1 MHKMEYSE
9 LVCHAWGEFME
20 HHDVRIHFCFRFHVN
35 FYHSYRGDTPDENGF
50 GKDIRIIRGILDD
63 LDRLQGEVIQV
74 GCAWDIDNEFS
85 LGEMIP
91 QHAPDIIERIKKRI
105 ADGQD
110 EIHLM
115 SWNNGMLGLHTSEE
129 FKLAIEWA
137 KTSPD
142 HCGNSDILGSFVP
155 IVRPQE
161 CMVTPSHIQQYR
173 KLGIEAVSLY
183 YSSIPFNAFG
193 SFIPPLPVE
202 QQYNPL
208 LLQDPQTGAS
218 IRLLPAINQGDLAE
232 YGFSAR
238 KMLAHI
244 RRKQIRMK
252 NPTDL
257 MVLLDMDAD
266 DTFWAGIVPKP
277 MAALIPSFAGL
288 YHLVK
293 SIAHLPY
300 LSFTKAWSYLETH
313 ANAGSIS
320 IGQDMADGAFDGY
333 ASWAEKYDN
342 HQLWAKVTECR
353 GYWQKVKDLVSHIY
367 QTSSAE
373 MENFA
378 SWSARLPDGLQ
389 TIAEKAIMLRLRLL
403 STTHF
408 GLSAPIMNVH
418 RLEVAYSIANEAIT
432 LSKYLLNEVSEL
444 LQTDVTSI
452 ATLSTPSPMQNP
464 NPLGMEL
471 LTDGSIQIFT
481 TQQADEPY
489 SVFIETPW
497 LDYGKKIRRAKITC
511 SHLQN
516 GNLCTSG
523 VISLEKKTEG
533 LVVQSMWERSLYQD
547 PHTDL
552 LIADCT
558 MSFPKTP
565 HKGFNKTKAKRLQR
579 TWDPNW
585 RQTAPFEIVAFNA
598 IPKETNIFVWKED
611 FSGRLSSYTLDYIS
625 YGNNTM
631 LASIN
636 NQVTPSFLALSDGTH
651 GILIAQSTKQL
662 HGFAFCPLRQI
673 IEGTTQSIFMNP
685 FGTYWGKQY
694 RYPTAISNIGRFTA
708 LLTAEH
714 LHPSAPSW
722 EGKTVD
728 FTLMLALYKGS
739 EPPEVLLQEARRFSK
754 EGASE

>member
-1 MHKMEYSE
+1 MEQ
-9 LVCHAWGEFME
+9 
-20 HHDVRIHFCFRFHVN
+20 HDVRIHFCFRFHVN
-35 FYHSYRGDTPDENGF
+35 FYHSYRGDTADEDGF
-50 GKDIRIIRGILDD
+50 GKDIRIIRGILND
-63 LDRLQGEVIQV
+63 LDRLQVEGIQV
-74 GCAWDIDNEFS
+74 SCAWDFDNVFS
-85 LGEMIP
+85 LGKMIP
-91 QHAPDIIERIKKRI
+91 QYAPDIIERIKNRI
-105 ADGQD
+105 ANGHD

-115 SWNNGMLGLHTSEE
+115 SWNNGMLGLHTAEE

-137 KTSPD
+137 QTSPD
-142 HCGNSDILGSFVP
+142 HCGNSDTLGSFVP

-173 KLGIEAVSLY
+173 DLGIEAISLY

-193 SFIPPLPVE
+193 SFIPPLPVD

-232 YGFSAR
+232 YGLSAR
-238 KMLAHI
+238 RMLAHI
-244 RRKQIRMK
+244 RRKQMCME

-293 SIAHLPY
+293 SIAPLPY

-313 ANAGSIS
+313 PDAGSIS

-333 ASWAEKYDN
+333 ASWAEKLDN

-353 GYWQKVKDLVSHIY
+353 EYWQKVKDLVSHSH
-367 QTSSAE
+367 QASATE
-373 MENFA
+373 MDSFA
-378 SWSARLPDGLQ
+378 AWSAHLPEGLQ
-389 TIAEKAIMLRLRLL
+389 TIAEKAITLRLRLL

-408 GLSAPIMNVH
+408 GLSAPVMNVH
-418 RLEVAYSIANEAIT
+418 RLEAAYSIANEAIT
-432 LSKYLLNEVSEL
+432 LSKYLFNELSEHVPSDSSSKAS
-444 LQTDVTSI
+444 Q
-452 ATLSTPSPMQNP
+452 PSPIHMQNP
-464 NPLGMEL
+464 NPLGLEL
-471 LTDGSIQIFT
+471 LADGSTRIFSNR
-481 TQQADEPY
+481 QSDKPH
-489 SVFIETPW
+489 SVLIKAPW
-497 LDYGKKIRRAKITC
+497 LGYGKKIHRTKINC
-511 SHLQN
+511 SHFQN

-523 VISLEKKTEG
+523 AISLEKKTEG
-533 LVVQSMWERSLYQD
+533 FVVQSMWERSLYQD
-547 PHTDL
+547 PHTDF

-558 MSFPKTP
+558 ISYPKTP
-565 HKGFNKTKAKRLQR
+565 HKGFNKTKAQRLQR

-585 RQTAPFEIVAFNA
+585 KQTAPFEIVAFNA
-598 IPKETNIFVWKED
+598 IPKETKIYVWKED
-611 FSGRLSSYTLDYIS
+611 FTGRLSSYILDYIS
-625 YGNNTM
+625 YGDNTM

-636 NQVTPSFLALSDGTH
+636 NHVTPSFLALSDGTH

-673 IEGTTQSIFMNP
+673 IEGKTQSILMNP

-694 RYPTAISNIGRFTA
+694 HYPTAVSNIGRFAA

-722 EGKTVD
+722 EGNTVD
-728 FTLMLALYKGS
+728 FTLMLALYNGND
-739 EPPEVLLQEARRFSK
+739 PPEVLLQEARRFSK
-754 EGASE
+754 EGTSE